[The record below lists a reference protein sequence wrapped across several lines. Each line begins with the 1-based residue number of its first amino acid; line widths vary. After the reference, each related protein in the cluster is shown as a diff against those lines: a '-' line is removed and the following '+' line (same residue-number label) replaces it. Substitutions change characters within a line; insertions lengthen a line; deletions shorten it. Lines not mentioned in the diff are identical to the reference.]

1 MMQRFLINLG
11 KRDGYIKKCITK
23 DRMIRFAEFSATN
36 AEKESLYE
44 LYKEIEK
51 LIIQKL
57 AILTSTEKSFVA
69 LLDEEKLKYMLEHI
83 ELKHHIIYLHYI

>member
-1 MMQRFLINLG
+1 MKG
-11 KRDGYIKKCITK
+11 EIKKCITK
-23 DRMIRFAEFSATN
+23 DRMIRFADFCATN
-36 AEKESLYE
+36 VEKESLYE

-57 AILTSTEKSFVA
+57 AILTSTEKTFIA

-83 ELKHHIIYLHYI
+83 ELNHHVIYLHYI